1 MDEVIKEIYASS
13 VKAQEREIDI
23 IKNRMDFMNWLFG
36 IASTLLF
43 SAVVAAK
50 NLPSQNCCFICLENL
65 IVISVGLFAFV
76 AIACTFYGKY
86 QGYNSISTRIQILTL
101 LDIQKFVFL
110 KPNPPEGNPVLFS
123 KFEYLPETQKNLYV
137 FLEARGER
145 KNSESRWLLI
155 IGFFVG
161 LSLSSM
167 LLLLL
172 KVSI

>member
-23 IKNRMDFMNWLFG
+23 IKNSMDFMNWLFG

-43 SAVVAAK
+43 SAVVATK
-50 NLPSQNCCFICLENL
+50 NLPPQKCCFICLENL
-65 IVISVGLFAFV
+65 IIVSVGVFAFV

-86 QGYNSISTRIQILTL
+86 QGYNSIRARIRILTL
-101 LDIQKFVFL
+101 LDIKKFVFL
-110 KPNPPEGNPVLFS
+110 KPNPPQSNPVIFS
-123 KFEYLPETQKNLYV
+123 KFEYLPEAEKNMYIS
-137 FLEARGER
+137 LEAYGER
-145 KNSESRWLLI
+145 KNNESRWLFI
-155 IGFFVG
+155 IGTFVG